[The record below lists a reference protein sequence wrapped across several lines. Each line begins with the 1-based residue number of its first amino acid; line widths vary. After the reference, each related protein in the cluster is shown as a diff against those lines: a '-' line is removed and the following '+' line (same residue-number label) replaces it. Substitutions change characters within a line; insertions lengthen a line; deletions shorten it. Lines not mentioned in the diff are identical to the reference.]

1 MHRWERSVMA
11 VLGGALLLFAGVPVV
26 SSVITAG
33 GGGDTAAALS
43 LDEDQGQPPASHPS
57 GPPAGADADRHGPPP
72 WAHGHGAKG
81 QDKSLASWKAMSGA
95 QRAATMDRLV
105 REHAAG
111 MKKFSACVQAGRR
124 DCEKPLPPGLA
135 KRG

>member
-11 VLGGALLLFAGVPVV
+11 LLGGALLLFAGVPVL
-26 SSVITAG
+26 SSVLADG
-33 GGGDTAAALS
+33 VEGAAALS
-43 LDEDQGQPPASHPS
+43 LDEDQGQPPAPDPS
-57 GPPAGADADRHGPPP
+57 EAPGGADADRHGPPP
-72 WAHGHGAKG
+72 WAHGHGATG
-81 QDKSLASWKAMSGA
+81 QDKSLTKWKAMTRA
-95 QRAATMDRLV
+95 QQRATMDRLV

-111 MKKFSACVQAGRR
+111 MKKFSACVEAGRR

>member
-1 MHRWERSVMA
+1 MLMHRWERSVLA

-26 SSVITAG
+26 SSVFAG
-33 GGGDTAAALS
+33 GVDGAAVLS
-43 LDEDQGQPPASHPS
+43 LDEDQGQPASNPS
-57 GPPAGADADRHGPPP
+57 GSPADADGERHGPPP

-81 QDKSLASWKAMSGA
+81 QDKSLTKWKAMTPA
-95 QRAATMDRLV
+95 QREATMDRLV

-111 MKKFSACVQAGRR
+111 MKEFSACVEAGRQ
-124 DCEKPLPPGLA
+124 DCVKPLPPGLA